1 MRRAPGLV
9 ETLRQKKVQ
18 TIRFRWKPRLWS
30 WGSGW
35 WPVQGE
41 QGKFNDRDWSTRGPQ
56 VRGQAVSWALP
67 MGRHGRTHRQP
78 VAREKAGQQERWGA
92 PLGLVSI
99 TCSRTGVVRQLQP
112 LNAVGRRSA
121 DATR

>member
-1 MRRAPGLV
+1 METPALELGLWLVAGPGR
-9 ETLRQKKVQ
+9 TRQV
-18 TIRFRWKPRLWS
+18 P
-30 WGSGW
+30 
-35 WPVQGE
+35 
-41 QGKFNDRDWSTRGPQ
+41 NDRDWSTRGPQ

-99 TCSRTGVVRQLQP
+99 TCSRTGVVRRLQP